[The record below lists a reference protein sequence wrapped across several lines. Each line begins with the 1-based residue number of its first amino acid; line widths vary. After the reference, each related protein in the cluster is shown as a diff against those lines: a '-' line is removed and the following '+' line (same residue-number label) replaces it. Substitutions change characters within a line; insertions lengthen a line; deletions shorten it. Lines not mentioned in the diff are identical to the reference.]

1 MTTTFLTLVND
12 TLRRLNEVEI
22 VSADFATV
30 IGFRAQVKD
39 AVNAALHEISQREYF
54 FPFNHTTGTLTM
66 VVGTDVYALASTVKL
81 ADWNSFR
88 INYDAGNNFS
98 ARKLKQM
105 DYNNFLDSYFER
117 DSEAGTGD
125 YGQPIFV
132 YKTPSG
138 SAGVTPKPDQTY
150 SISYD
155 YYAYHTDLSAATD
168 TMVVPDAFKHVV
180 VDGAIYHCY
189 MFRDNSQQAALT
201 KQKFDLGVDRMRSLL
216 INTNRLVEVRDTR
229 VSSVRNGGG

>member
-12 TLRRLNEVEI
+12 SLRRLNEVEI
-22 VSADFATV
+22 PSADFAAV
-30 IGFRAQVKD
+30 SGFRAQVKD
-39 AVNAALHEISQREYF
+39 AVNSALHEISQREYF

-66 VVGTDVYALASTVKL
+66 VVGTDVYALASAVKL

-88 INYDAGNNFS
+88 ITYDADNNFS

-105 DYNNFLDSYFER
+105 DYNTFLDAYFER
-117 DSEAGTGD
+117 DNEAGTGD
-125 YGQPIFV
+125 YSQPIFV

-180 VDGAIYHCY
+180 VDGAVYHCY

-201 KQKFDLGVDRMRSLL
+201 KQKFDLGIDRMRSLL
-216 INTNRLVEVRDTR
+216 INTNRLLEVRDTR
-229 VSSVRNGGG
+229 VSSVINGGG